1 MGSTSERLPSRAAGG
16 SYPLDSPSGLSFR
29 GTQLTALVGDQQ
41 TPSFPEARARALCAP
56 CAAHAVGLHVQG
68 AAE

>member
-16 SYPLDSPSGLSFR
+16 SDPLDSPSGLSFR

-41 TPSFPEARARALCAP
+41 TPSFPEARALCAP
-56 CAAHAVGLHVQG
+56 CAARAVGLHVQG